1 MDASVRV
8 GAWISG
14 TRVFSECVGARGVT
28 WLRFR
33 LESASLVPSRLD
45 APALLMA
52 FLRQQMTVSVSFA
65 ALFSLQEKCAALNR
79 CGAGWTFPGQP
90 YGADRRGVG
99 SEITER
105 PRARERTSETLA
117 ALLSLIEK
125 RTKRP
130 DRNES
135 DFHVV
140 ARNVAS
146 VIAARMSST
155 C

>member
-1 MDASVRV
+1 M
-8 GAWISG
+8 
-14 TRVFSECVGARGVT
+14 
-28 WLRFR
+28 
-33 LESASLVPSRLD
+33 
-45 APALLMA
+45 ALL
-52 FLRQQMTVSVSFA
+52 RQYMPVSITLA
-65 ALFSLQEKCAALNR
+65 ALFSLQGKCAALNR
-79 CGAGWTFPGQP
+79 CAAGWTFPGQP

-105 PRARERTSETLA
+105 PRGRERTNETLA

-125 RTKRP
+125 RTKRQ

-140 ARNVAS
+140 ARNAAN
-146 VIAARMSST
+146 VIAARMLIT